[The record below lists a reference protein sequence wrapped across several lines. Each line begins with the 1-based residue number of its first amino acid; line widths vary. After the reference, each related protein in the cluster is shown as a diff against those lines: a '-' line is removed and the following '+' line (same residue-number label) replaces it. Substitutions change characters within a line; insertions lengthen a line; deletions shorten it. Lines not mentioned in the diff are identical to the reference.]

1 MINSKFKFPHKFES
15 NERLSSQV
23 KNIVKDSN
31 EKEDEQINLGAID
44 IS

>member
-15 NERLSSQV
+15 NERLSSQI
-23 KNIVKDSN
+23 KNIVKEST
-31 EKEDEQINLGAID
+31 EKEDEKINDGAAD